1 MSGRRGKRP
10 DATLEQ
16 RAAAVDM
23 VRRGASVDDVASAI
37 GYSTGAV
44 RSWLLADRR
53 AAPAQPPP
61 AEDDPAD
68 DVPEF
73 DPHAPAIDVLRA
85 TVAALQRAHA
95 IAART
100 GDVRAAQHVA
110 RTLSSAVPQLARLE
124 RMAQDDGDVIRISR
138 AELAEAAAAYRQ
150 RVAAIVA
157 RPLTCAR
164 CGAVLRA
171 EVAGVELAPTA
182 PAGGA

>member
-1 MSGRRGKRP
+1 VSGRRGKRP

-44 RSWLLADRR
+44 RSWLLAARR
-53 AAPAQPPP
+53 AAPPAPPP

-95 IAART
+95 IATRT
-100 GDVRAAQHVA
+100 G
-110 RTLSSAVPQLARLE
+110 SALPR
-124 RMAQDDGDVIRISR
+124 S
-138 AELAEAAAAYRQ
+138 
-150 RVAAIVA
+150 
-157 RPLTCAR
+157 
-164 CGAVLRA
+164 LR
-171 EVAGVELAPTA
+171 GR
-182 PAGGA
+182 